1 MRIKVQETIKIK
13 KPAKIQTLV
22 NWYYGNYC
30 TRKCYEEIDKQ
41 YEHWLKLQELAKRLE
56 GVEMTHQEFLSMM
69 RNDKTI
75 CDLSDEEW
83 KNRNFSWKKTDCP
96 ICKGLG
102 IRF

>member
-1 MRIKVQETIKIK
+1 MQETIKIK

-22 NWYYGNYC
+22 NWFYGTYC
-30 TRKCYEEIDKQ
+30 VTKCHDDEERQ
-41 YEHWLKLQELAKRLE
+41 QAHYPKLQELAKKLE
-56 GVEMTHQEFLSMM
+56 NAEMTHKGFLIML

-83 KNRNFSWKKTDCP
+83 KKRKFSWKKTDCP

>member
-1 MRIKVQETIKIK
+1 MQETVKIK

-22 NWYYGNYC
+22 NWFYGTYC
-30 TRKCYEEIDKQ
+30 VTKCYDDEKRQ
-41 YEHWLKLQELAKRLE
+41 QAHYPKLQELAKKLE
-56 GVEMTHQEFLSMM
+56 GTEMTHKNFLIML

-83 KNRNFSWKKTDCP
+83 KKRKFSWRKTDCP

>member
-1 MRIKVQETIKIK
+1 MQETVKIK

-22 NWYYGNYC
+22 NWFYGTYC
-30 TRKCYEEIDKQ
+30 VTKCYDDEKRQ
-41 YEHWLKLQELAKRLE
+41 QAHYPKLQELAKKLE
-56 GVEMTHQEFLSMM
+56 GTEMTHKDFLIML

-83 KNRNFSWKKTDCP
+83 KKRKFSWKRTDCP

>member
-1 MRIKVQETIKIK
+1 MQETIKIK

-30 TRKCYEEIDKQ
+30 ARKCYNDLERQ
-41 YEHWLKLQELAKRLE
+41 REHYPKLQELAKRME
-56 GVEMTHQEFLSMM
+56 GVEITHQEFLSML

-75 CDLSDEEW
+75 CNLSDEEW
-83 KNRNFSWKKTDCP
+83 KTRRFSWRSSDCQ
-96 ICKGLG
+96 ICKKLN